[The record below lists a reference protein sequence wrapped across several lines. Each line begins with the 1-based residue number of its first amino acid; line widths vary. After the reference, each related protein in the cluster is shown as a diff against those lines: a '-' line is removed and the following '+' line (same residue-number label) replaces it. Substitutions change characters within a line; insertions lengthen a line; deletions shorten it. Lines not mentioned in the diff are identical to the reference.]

1 MEPVASEIRDQFGV
15 FFTRLARRVIDV
27 RDVEP
32 VTGGSIQPA
41 YAATLASGEKLFVKT
56 GPPEDMARLAAE
68 ARGLKALA
76 DTGALRVPEVLLV
89 GGEGR
94 HCYLVLEYLDLHP
107 GGPGSFARLGRA
119 LAAQHRP
126 AASRFGFDRDNFI
139 GAAVQS
145 NVQSDHWPE
154 FFSRARLLPQLR
166 RAAAGPHAGAWI
178 DAGLRLAEAGAQFFP
193 GYAPAPSLLHGDLWR
208 GNAGF
213 LVDGTPVI
221 YDPAVYHGDRE
232 CDLAMT
238 ELFGG
243 FAPEFLAAYREA
255 WPLDAGYITRRD
267 LYNLYPVL
275 NHVNRFGAGYLQQ
288 AQALIHKLLA
298 QI

>member
-1 MEPVASEIRDQFGV
+1 MEPAASEIRDQFGV

-27 RDVEP
+27 RDVVP

-154 FFSRARLLPQLR
+154 FFSRARLLPLAYTNVSWFFDGDCEERSDEAIQL
-166 RAAAGPHAGAWI
+166 
-178 DAGLRLAEAGAQFFP
+178 
-193 GYAPAPSLLHGDLWR
+193 
-208 GNAGF
+208 
-213 LVDGTPVI
+213 
-221 YDPAVYHGDRE
+221 DRHS
-232 CDLAMT
+232 ASRT
-238 ELFGG
+238 S
-243 FAPEFLAAYREA
+243 P
-255 WPLDAGYITRRD
+255 
-267 LYNLYPVL
+267 
-275 NHVNRFGAGYLQQ
+275 
-288 AQALIHKLLA
+288 
-298 QI
+298 